1 MRGPAR
7 LHGNFVAN
15 GESALHHAA
24 HIPLVSRASPRS
36 LPHSG
41 RPAGAALRPRQRR
54 PRRTTFGLTTLTT
67 ALIGA
72 IAFAVLT
79 HLGAN
84 ARQARP
90 VIEEADRLAELAGF
104 GVQQVFLAGHRMT
117 SDRDIFD
124 ALDLTHSRSL
134 LRFDGNAARER
145 IEDLPWIKTAAIT
158 RIFPDSINIEVT
170 EREPMAVWHNA
181 GRDMLIDATGR
192 VLGAA
197 PPSMQTGL
205 PRVLGEEAAG
215 AAAALLTTLD
225 RYSSVRDRVR
235 EAVFV
240 AKRRWTLQLK
250 DGPALLLPA
259 DRMAEALDLVAAKL
273 APVRL
278 LDDSRYAAIDLRSPD
293 RIILTPRPEEEQKTA
308 SGHQLQPSG

>member
-1 MRGPAR
+1 
-7 LHGNFVAN
+7 
-15 GESALHHAA
+15 
-24 HIPLVSRASPRS
+24 
-36 LPHSG
+36 
-41 RPAGAALRPRQRR
+41 
-54 PRRTTFGLTTLTT
+54 
-67 ALIGA
+67 
-72 IAFAVLT
+72 
-79 HLGAN
+79 
-84 ARQARP
+84 
-90 VIEEADRLAELAGF
+90 
-104 GVQQVFLAGHRMT
+104 MT